1 MPPIVPDAPW
11 WVNALLIVAA
21 LLIVSALPAWLTYR
35 ATRDKLASVAQDTAD
50 VKEQVKNTHSTNLR
64 HDIDALKAGLD
75 VQVEASHRVE
85 RYVTDFAE
93 SLRAIEHSLDRRY
106 RIQAKD
112 LEHAIED
119 RQRAIQALTDEIPGQ
134 IRDALKDHVA
144 ACPLRISIKED
155 PHD

>member
-1 MPPIVPDAPW
+1 MPPIDPDAPW

-35 ATRDKLASVAQDTAD
+35 ATRDKLATVAQDTAD

-64 HDIDALKAGLD
+64 HDLDALRSD
-75 VQVEASHRVE
+75 VQTQGEAVHRVE
-85 RYVTDFAE
+85 RYLEDMAE
-93 SLRAIEHSLDRRY
+93 RTRAIEHSLDRRY

-119 RQRAIQALTDEIPGQ
+119 RQRAIQTLTDEIPGQ
-134 IRDALKDHVA
+134 IRDALKEHVA
-144 ACPLRISIKED
+144 ACPLRNPKED

>member
-1 MPPIVPDAPW
+1 MPPIDPDAPW
-11 WVNALLIVAA
+11 WVNALLILAA

-64 HDIDALKAGLD
+64 NDLDALRSD
-75 VQVEASHRVE
+75 VQTQAEAIHRVE
-85 RYVTDFAE
+85 RHVEDVAE
-93 SLRAIEHSLDRRY
+93 SVRAIEHSLDRRY

-112 LEHAIED
+112 LEHAVED
-119 RQRAIQALTDEIPGQ
+119 SQRAVQTLTDEIPGQ
-134 IRDALKDHVA
+134 IRDALKGHVA
-144 ACPLRISIKED
+144 DCPLRNSTKED

>member
-35 ATRDKLASVAQDTAD
+35 ATRDKLAAVAQDTAD
-50 VKEQVKNTHSTNLR
+50 VKEQVKNTHESNLR
-64 HDIDALKAGLD
+64 HDIDQLAAATTSS
-75 VQVEASHRVE
+75 VEAIHRVE
-85 RYVTDFAE
+85 RHVEDLAE
-93 SLRAIEHSLDRRY
+93 SIRSVEQSLDRRY

-119 RQRAIQALTDEIPGQ
+119 RQRAIQTLTDEIPGQ
-134 IRDALKDHVA
+134 IRDALKEHVA
-144 ACPLRISIKED
+144 ACPLRNPKEQ
-155 PHD
+155 P

>member
-1 MPPIVPDAPW
+1 MPPIDPDAPW

-35 ATRDKLASVAQDTAD
+35 ATRDKLAAVALDTAE
-50 VKEQVKNTHSTNLR
+50 VKEQVKNTHESNLR

-85 RYVTDFAE
+85 RYVTDVAE

-112 LEHAIED
+112 LEHAVED
-119 RQRAIQALTDEIPGQ
+119 RQRAIQTLTDEIPGQ
-134 IRDALKDHVA
+134 IRDTLKEHIAD
-144 ACPLRISIKED
+144 CPLRNPKEQ
-155 PHD
+155 P